1 MTVFKTYWKLLKR
14 NLPLVILYTVILI
27 GFAAAN
33 MKTNEKNLDFV
44 ASKPNIIVINQDEL
58 LHIYETRTRKIR
70 IRCQLEVEKAK
81 GDKINLVITE
91 NPDTMIAS

>member
-44 ASKPNIIVINQDEL
+44 ASKPNI
-58 LHIYETRTRKIR
+58 
-70 IRCQLEVEKAK
+70 
-81 GDKINLVITE
+81 
-91 NPDTMIAS
+91 